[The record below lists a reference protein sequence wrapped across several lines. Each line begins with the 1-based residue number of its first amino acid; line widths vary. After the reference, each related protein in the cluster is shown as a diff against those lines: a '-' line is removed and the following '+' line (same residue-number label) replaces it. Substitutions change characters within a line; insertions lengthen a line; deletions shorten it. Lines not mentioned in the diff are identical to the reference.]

1 MALHL
6 QESLLGSGLGFGVTP
21 LPPKD
26 GAHVLDSDRRQHRRL
41 DINLPVVYATVDQGT
56 PTSGNAAT
64 VNISTG
70 GIYFGVDKT
79 DLDAGRVLNVELTI
93 PPGQGHFP
101 YEGRISSLAEVVRVD
116 QPSSAARRWGVAAQ
130 FRDAPKLDF

>member
-1 MALHL
+1 MI
-6 QESLLGSGLGFGVTP
+6 P
-21 LPPKD
+21 PPPKD
-26 GAHVLDSDRRQHRRL
+26 GVHVLDSDRRQHRRL
-41 DINLPVVYATVDQGT
+41 DINLPVVYATVDQGAPAT
-56 PTSGNAAT
+56 GNAAT

-70 GIYFGVDKT
+70 GLYFDVEKT

-116 QPSSAARRWGVAAQ
+116 RPGSTAHRWGVAAR